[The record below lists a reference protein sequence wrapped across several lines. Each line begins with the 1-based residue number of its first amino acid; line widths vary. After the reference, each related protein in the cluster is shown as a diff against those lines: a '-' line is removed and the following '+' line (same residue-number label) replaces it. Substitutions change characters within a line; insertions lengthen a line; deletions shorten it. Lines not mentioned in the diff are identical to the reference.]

1 MQINEEWGKYFSFLA
16 ESAKYFF
23 LSNVG
28 LGGGGRRRRWLQN
41 VLSERHIRRRHLWL
55 AQVY

>member
-16 ESAKYFF
+16 ESAEYFF

-41 VLSERHIRRRHLWL
+41 VLSERHKRRRHLWL